1 MLVQSENQVMLFTWT
16 QNPCNDTEYLLKLTG
31 SLLGDS
37 QAQFELSSY
46 WTSVAY
52 FEILLPC
59 GSFYVATVES
69 RNAAGT
75 SNSSAPLNGTTGRLH
90 FKHMVP
96 IPRPQYRACWFT
108 TMAHW
113 DTSMDFAIHFISYTC
128 FFLL

>member
-1 MLVQSENQVMLFTWT
+1 MPVQSENQVMRFTWT
-16 QNPCNDTEYLLKLTG
+16 VTTDCNDTEHLLKLTG

-37 QAQFELSSY
+37 QAQLELSSY
-46 WTSVAY
+46 WTSMAY

-59 GSFYVATVES
+59 SSSYVATVES

-90 FKHMVP
+90 FKHIVP
-96 IPRPQYRACWFT
+96 ATGPWYCACWPT
-108 TMAHW
+108 TMGHFNGTEACV
-113 DTSMDFAIHFISYTC
+113 IHFIS